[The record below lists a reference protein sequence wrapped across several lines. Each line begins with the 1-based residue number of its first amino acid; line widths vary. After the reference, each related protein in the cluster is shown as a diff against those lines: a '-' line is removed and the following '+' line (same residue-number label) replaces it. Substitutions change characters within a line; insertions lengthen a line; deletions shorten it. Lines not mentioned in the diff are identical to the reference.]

1 MSPPLPSLL
10 VPCKGVFELIAMESV
25 VLVMVSL
32 LASEESGAGLWITHL
47 WNDESRVGANY
58 GKDMKQIFS
67 CRKMLHSLNIF
78 LIYSCCCVSEAKR
91 KLG

>member
-10 VPCKGVFELIAMESV
+10 VSRKDVFELIAMESV

-32 LASEESGAGLWITHL
+32 ASEGSGAGLWIEHL
-47 WNDESRVGANY
+47 WNSDSRVGANY